1 MNGLSGARVLVL
13 DDEPD
18 EALPIIKAFSR
29 VGVPVAY
36 FDGKPG
42 QIPRKRDK
50 LHGVRLAILDMDLGF
65 GGPPENMAST
75 MLQTLARIIRP
86 DNGPYGVLIWTKHPD
101 QKETFAR
108 FMYERSELPNP
119 VFVVM
124 LKKADFLVGSPSKA
138 AKRRFSIQKLAAE
151 LVSILAETSPLEFMQ
166 VWEGSAF
173 RAATNVTNT
182 VAELSQSG
190 AETLDQWKREWHDET
205 LKLLLGISR
214 AQAEAQHT
222 RESCIP
228 SLFLALNPL
237 HSDRMDALVKESSR
251 ELTRHTDQ
259 IMQATGSSK
268 LERRAKVNSMLHLAS
283 NDLEKFSPGNVYLLG
298 SRNRSLFPALKE
310 MLRNSLNGNDEAARA
325 RNLEL
330 VVEHGTQ
337 CGIEI
342 SAACDYAQDKMGLSR
357 VIVGVVLPHQHKSLV
372 KRADSL
378 KTLGP
383 FYFDSDGMPAGVY
396 NIYLDSRY
404 VAAAEPKSI
413 KKLRAVARVRPQ
425 LLADIQFWVSYQ
437 AARQGVVLLPDK

>member
-1 MNGLSGARVLVL
+1 MNGLSGARVVVL

-18 EALPIIKAFSR
+18 EALPVIKAFSR

-42 QIPRKRDK
+42 QIPRNRDK

-124 LKKADFLVGSPSKA
+124 LKKADFLIGSASKA
-138 AKRRFSIQKLAAE
+138 AKRRFSVQKLAAE
-151 LVSILAETSPLEFMQ
+151 LVGILAETSPLEFMQ

-228 SLFLALNPL
+228 SLFLALKSASFGP
-237 HSDRMDALVKESSR
+237 HGRSR
-251 ELTRHTDQ
+251 QR
-259 IMQATGSSK
+259 K
-268 LERRAKVNSMLHLAS
+268 
-283 NDLEKFSPGNVYLLG
+283 
-298 SRNRSLFPALKE
+298 
-310 MLRNSLNGNDEAARA
+310 
-325 RNLEL
+325 
-330 VVEHGTQ
+330 
-337 CGIEI
+337 
-342 SAACDYAQDKMGLSR
+342 LSR
-357 VIVGVVLPHQHKSLV
+357 AGTAYRPNHAGDGKLQTRSKGQGEFHAALGFKPSGEIQPRQPISVGKQEQV
-372 KRADSL
+372 
-378 KTLGP
+378 
-383 FYFDSDGMPAGVY
+383 F
-396 NIYLDSRY
+396 ISR
-404 VAAAEPKSI
+404 P
-413 KKLRAVARVRPQ
+413 
-425 LLADIQFWVSYQ
+425 
-437 AARQGVVLLPDK
+437 